1 MQAYFV
7 ISKLDIKQEGAS
19 KQIKS
24 GTIYIPDARIQIIPR
39 NGTYPGIARL
49 DAEEFQVVC
58 ANPTTCREIEYSKK
72 DLAAIRKAQRVQ
84 DKTRRTIDAIVN
96 RGWKDLR
103 QG

>member
-7 ISKLDIKQEGAS
+7 ISKLDVKQEGSS

-24 GTIYIPDARIQIIPR
+24 GTIYIPAARIQIIPR
-39 NGTYPGIARL
+39 NGTYPGISRL
-49 DAEEFQVVC
+49 DPEELQVVC
-58 ANPTTCREIEYSKK
+58 ANPTACREMEYSKK
-72 DLAAIRKAQRVQ
+72 DLAVIRKAQRVQ
-84 DKTRRTIDAIVN
+84 DQTRRTIDTIVN